1 MNAYTRTSI
10 KSCRPRSYGVE
21 LAYALFTVCFHKH
34 NQKMTSSTGH
44 IYPIEFYHSS
54 LQNSCVEKFGLSFA
68 SSDSSISESE
78 HHSAPRLDIT
88 SCTYAELYAR
98 ISGTPA
104 CHMIQGS
111 DADSDGEQDC
121 LDESH
126 DDAGLAIPS
135 HDCETPN
142 ILMVKAVLVKAL
154 AWYFTHKAI
163 TRISPNSTS

>member
-1 MNAYTRTSI
+1 MLNAAAIKELDSI
-10 KSCRPRSYGVE
+10 IKHVKKGCLSGIEPGCGTNRNECLHKDLNKIMSSSRYGVE
-21 LAYALFTVCFHKH
+21 LAYALFTVCFYKH

-54 LQNSCVEKFGLSFA
+54 VQISCVEKFGLSFT

-78 HHSAPRLDIT
+78 HHSAPQLDIT

-111 DADSDGEQDC
+111 DAAEAEEHVTIWGG
-121 LDESH
+121 
-126 DDAGLAIPS
+126 A
-135 HDCETPN
+135 
-142 ILMVKAVLVKAL
+142 K
-154 AWYFTHKAI
+154 
-163 TRISPNSTS
+163 